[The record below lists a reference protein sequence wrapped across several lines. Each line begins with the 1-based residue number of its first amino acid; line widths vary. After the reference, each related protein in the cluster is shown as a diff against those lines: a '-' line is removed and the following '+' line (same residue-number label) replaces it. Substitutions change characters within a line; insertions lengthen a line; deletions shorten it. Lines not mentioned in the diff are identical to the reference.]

1 MIHISDSGEAPLPF
15 GDLSFKYAM
24 TDLRHGRGVKV
35 FADTRAE
42 LVAYLITGRPIDD
55 AELSATQLLRFA
67 EITAVHLQG
76 EFLDQLLGPADELH
90 LSKQLA
96 AVLDGQDIPLQH
108 SLWPD
113 DAQVPIVPLSAS
125 FAPHTAIPV
134 PEDGNVILLDP
145 TNKKTLLDSMEQAGL
160 IEVEVGQARLGGN
173 ADYYYTYEGDVW
185 GNPLVEGLIDSSW
198 LDDTQWL
205 DEE

>member
-1 MIHISDSGEAPLPF
+1 MIHISESGEAPLPF
-15 GDLSFKYAM
+15 GNLTFKYAM
-24 TDLRHGRGVKV
+24 TNLRRGHGVKV

-67 EITAVHLQG
+67 DATAAHLQ
-76 EFLDQLLGPADELH
+76 EELIDQLLDPVDELH
-90 LSKQLA
+90 LSEQLA

-113 DAQVPIVPLSAS
+113 DAQVPLVRLSTS

-134 PEDGNVILLDP
+134 PEGGHVIMLDP
-145 TNKKTLLDSMEQAGL
+145 TNEKTLLESMEEAGL
-160 IEVEVGQARLGGN
+160 IEVEVGQARLGGTT
-173 ADYYYTYEGDVW
+173 DDDFTYGDDVW
-185 GNPLVEGLIDSSW
+185 GNPLLQGLMDLSW
-198 LDDTQWL
+198 LDDTKWL

>member
-1 MIHISDSGEAPLPF
+1 MDRTSRCSILSG
-15 GDLSFKYAM
+15 
-24 TDLRHGRGVKV
+24 
-35 FADTRAE
+35 
-42 LVAYLITGRPIDD
+42 
-55 AELSATQLLRFA
+55 QN
-67 EITAVHLQG
+67 
-76 EFLDQLLGPADELH
+76 
-90 LSKQLA
+90 
-96 AVLDGQDIPLQH
+96 
-108 SLWPD
+108 

>member
-55 AELSATQLLRFA
+55 AELSATQLLRFV
-67 EITAVHLQG
+67 EITAVHLQ
-76 EFLDQLLGPADELH
+76 EELVDQLLDPVDELH

-108 SLWPD
+108 SVWP
-113 DAQVPIVPLSAS
+113 
-125 FAPHTAIPV
+125 
-134 PEDGNVILLDP
+134 E
-145 TNKKTLLDSMEQAGL
+145 
-160 IEVEVGQARLGGN
+160 
-173 ADYYYTYEGDVW
+173 
-185 GNPLVEGLIDSSW
+185 
-198 LDDTQWL
+198 
-205 DEE
+205 

>member
-15 GDLSFKYAM
+15 GNLTFKYAM
-24 TDLRHGRGVKV
+24 TNLRHGYGVKI

-55 AELSATQLLRFA
+55 AELSATQLRRFA
-67 EITAVHLQG
+67 KATAAHLQ
-76 EFLDQLLGPADELH
+76 EELLDQLLGSADELY
-90 LSKQLA
+90 LSEQLA
-96 AVLDGQDIPLQH
+96 AVLDGQDIPLQY

-113 DAQVPIVPLSAS
+113 DAQVPLVRLSTS

-134 PEDGNVILLDP
+134 PEGDHVILLDP
-145 TNKKTLLDSMEQAGL
+145 TNEKTLLESMEQAGL

-173 ADYYYTYEGDVW
+173 AYDDFTYQGDVW
-185 GNPLVEGLIDSSW
+185 GNPLIEGLIDSSW